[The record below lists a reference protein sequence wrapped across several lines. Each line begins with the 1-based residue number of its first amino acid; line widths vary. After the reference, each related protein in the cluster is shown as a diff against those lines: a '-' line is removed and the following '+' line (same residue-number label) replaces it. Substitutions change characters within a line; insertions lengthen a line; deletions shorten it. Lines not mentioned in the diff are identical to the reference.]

1 MLPGLMSLNF
11 RHSDGRARIWR
22 KQNENMNPS
31 CLDTTVQA
39 GGVCVMVWGIFS
51 WT

>member
-22 KQNENMNPS
+22 NQNEN
-31 CLDTTVQA
+31 TVEHH
-39 GGVCVMVWGIFS
+39 
-51 WT
+51 WTFCRPAYKVED